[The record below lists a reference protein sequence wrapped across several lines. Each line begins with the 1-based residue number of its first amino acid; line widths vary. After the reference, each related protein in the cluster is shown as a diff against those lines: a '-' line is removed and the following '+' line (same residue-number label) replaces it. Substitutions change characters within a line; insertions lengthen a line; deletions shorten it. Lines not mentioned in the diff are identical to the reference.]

1 MLAAQFLPSL
11 LLIRVLLSLHHLH
24 DISKETALYELVS
37 AERAS
42 AVWALGAC
50 LHDPLLQTVVT
61 CEFRTIWT
69 HDSILNLTVTD
80 ETVEDFV
87 HLVLIG
93 CTGPTS
99 DYISIDSLDTRATV
113 IATC

>member
-11 LLIRVLLSLHHLH
+11 LLIRIFLSLHHLH
-24 DISKETALYELVS
+24 DISEETTLYELVS

-42 AVWALGAC
+42 AVWTLGAC
-50 LHDPLLQTVVT
+50 LQNPLLQTVVT

-69 HDSILNLTVTD
+69 HHSILNRTVTD

-87 HLVLIG
+87 HLVLVG
-93 CTGPTS
+93 CAGTTS
-99 DYISIDSLDTRATV
+99 DHISIYRLYTRATV
-113 IATC
+113 IAAR